1 MSEPIES
8 KPEEV
13 IESKPEDEF
22 EHINETIAGYT
33 GDSDDDDG
41 DDDVSEEMD
50 DEESE
55 EMDDETR
62 EKQKQTLLKLKE
74 FMASMEPQWKV
85 KDFINIQKGGTF
97 FYVFLLMVLFQNFNI
112 TACVYL
118 SLHGTYGALWLLKD
132 RIFPDKQWEVRIELH
147 QACITVVP
155 FLLSYWVSPLLIIK
169 NHVQVDNFRIMLA
182 INSHTIGCVMMM
194 ASDTQKYFQLKEGR
208 KLITDGWF
216 ATSRNINY
224 LGEMMIYFPYA
235 LLGNSIWP
243 YIILFVYW
251 TTVFYQNMKK
261 KDMSIKAKEGG
272 LEYIKNT
279 NLLLPYG
286 DEEEINKFILYHY
299 QIHTFHYIIISLFT
313 FVSVYATL
321 SYFFS

>member
-1 MSEPIES
+1 MDES
-8 KPEEV
+8 TV
-13 IESKPEDEF
+13 IKREAEQEY
-22 EHINETIAGYT
+22 EHLEHMNETEYV
-33 GDSDDDDG
+33 DSDDASSEEIDEESSEEIDEES
-41 DDDVSEEMD
+41 SEEMNN
-50 DEESE
+50 EI
-55 EMDDETR
+55 R
-62 EKQKQTLLKLKE
+62 EKQLETLDKLRL
-74 FMASMEPQWKV
+74 FMVSMESQWKV

-118 SLHGTYGALWLLKD
+118 SLHGTYGGLWLLKD
-132 RIFPDKQWEVRIELH
+132 KIFPDKQLEVPIEIH
-147 QACITVVP
+147 QACISVVP

-169 NHVQVDNFRIMLA
+169 NHVQVDNFRIILA
-182 INSHTIGCVMMM
+182 INSHTIGCVLMM

-235 LLGNSIWP
+235 LLGNSMWP
-243 YIILFVYW
+243 YMILFSYW
-251 TTVFYQNMKK
+251 YSVFYRNMIKN
-261 KDMSIKAKEGG
+261 DMSIKAKEGG

-286 DEEEINKFILYHY
+286 DEGEIKKLILHHY
-299 QIHTFHYIIISLFT
+299 QIYTFHYICIALFT
-313 FVSVYATL
+313 FLPVYATL

>member
-1 MSEPIES
+1 MDES
-8 KPEEV
+8 TV
-13 IESKPEDEF
+13 IKREAEQEY
-22 EHINETIAGYT
+22 EHLEHMNETEYV
-33 GDSDDDDG
+33 DSDDAS
-41 DDDVSEEMD
+41 SEEI
-50 DEESE
+50 DEESSE
-55 EMDDETR
+55 EIIIKQETM
-62 EKQKQTLLKLKE
+62 EKLTQ
-74 FMASMEPQWKV
+74 FIVSMESQWKV

-118 SLHGTYGALWLLKD
+118 SLHGTYGGLWLLKD
-132 RIFPDKQWEVRIELH
+132 KIFPDKQWEVPIEIH
-147 QACITVVP
+147 QACISAVP
-155 FLLSYWVSPLLIIK
+155 VLLSFWVSPLLIIK
-169 NHVQVDNFRIMLA
+169 NHVQVNNFRIMLA
-182 INSHTIGCVMMM
+182 INSHTIGCVLMM

-235 LLGNSIWP
+235 LLGNSMWP
-243 YIILFVYW
+243 YMILFSYW
-251 TTVFYQNMKK
+251 YSVFYRNMIKN
-261 KDMSIKAKEGG
+261 DMSIKAKEGG

-286 DEEEINKFILYHY
+286 DEGEIKKLILHHY
-299 QIHTFHYIIISLFT
+299 QIYTFHYICIALFT
-313 FVSVYATL
+313 FLPVYATL